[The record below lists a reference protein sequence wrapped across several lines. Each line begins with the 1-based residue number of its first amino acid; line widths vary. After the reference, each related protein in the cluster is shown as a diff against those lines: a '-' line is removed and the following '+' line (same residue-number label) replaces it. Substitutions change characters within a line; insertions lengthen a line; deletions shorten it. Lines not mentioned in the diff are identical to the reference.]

1 MNGLESPEWG
11 WNVKAETRDFLLLF
25 AESRKLERV
34 TVPHPDGPQGAGGFG
49 ESLSTV
55 PFLTCHRIV
64 WLSWIWRC
72 PEITEKMCDL
82 KN

>member
-11 WNVKAETRDFLLLF
+11 WNVKAETRVFLLLF

-49 ESLSTV
+49 ESLSTGPFSPVTELCGSHGYGAV
-55 PFLTCHRIV
+55 P
-64 WLSWIWRC
+64 
-72 PEITEKMCDL
+72 K
-82 KN
+82 